1 MSEIVE
7 KSVIGAI
14 LIDPKCV
21 SEIYEQIRL
30 EMFGS
35 SFCRSVYAEILKAYD
50 AGKQITLISIAQ
62 KLQGESFSQERIM
75 QELKG
80 ILPDIQAYKIKSYAD
95 ALVAEYKT
103 RRLKEM
109 LSKIIPAAGI
119 VDEQINTMLQEL
131 EAMKENDT
139 VKIHALSEI
148 VDSISDGYFK
158 EPDTEPLYTGLE
170 KLDNTLGGLEGGD
183 MIVIG
188 ARPAVGKSAFVTQAV
203 MRYKRFV
210 RQYEQECGCEPSELA
225 CRAFLGVSEEEL
237 MDIRESANKANVSS
251 LDSVVSQDNDKI
263 VLRDLIASDQNLE
276 EDAIKK
282 RDREMMQEEL
292 NYIIDNLPDEQRR
305 VIQEHYFERRTM
317 KQIGERMGCSGAK
330 AGDIERKALRKLRLP
345 HVNRKYKEYH
355 EQYLTPYPIM
365 HIGIDS
371 FQRTGYSEVERA
383 VLGW

>member
-103 RRLKEM
+103 RRLKE
-109 LSKIIPAAGI
+109 
-119 VDEQINTMLQEL
+119 
-131 EAMKENDT
+131 
-139 VKIHALSEI
+139 
-148 VDSISDGYFK
+148 
-158 EPDTEPLYTGLE
+158 
-170 KLDNTLGGLEGGD
+170 
-183 MIVIG
+183 
-188 ARPAVGKSAFVTQAV
+188 
-203 MRYKRFV
+203 
-210 RQYEQECGCEPSELA
+210 
-225 CRAFLGVSEEEL
+225 

-355 EQYLTPYPIM
+355 EQCLTPYPIM

>member
-1 MSEIVE
+1 MDD
-7 KSVIGAI
+7 
-14 LIDPKCV
+14 L
-21 SEIYEQIRL
+21 
-30 EMFGS
+30 
-35 SFCRSVYAEILKAYD
+35 
-50 AGKQITLISIAQ
+50 
-62 KLQGESFSQERIM
+62 M
-75 QELKG
+75 QEGYLGLNAAVEHYKPDQGTKFIIYLTFWLKMRMQRYIENNGSVRLPSG
-80 ILPDIQAYKIKSYAD
+80 IY
-95 ALVAEYKT
+95 
-103 RRLKEM
+103 
-109 LSKIIPAAGI
+109 
-119 VDEQINTMLQEL
+119 
-131 EAMKENDT
+131 
-139 VKIHALSEI
+139 
-148 VDSISDGYFK
+148 
-158 EPDTEPLYTGLE
+158 
-170 KLDNTLGGLEGGD
+170 
-183 MIVIG
+183 
-188 ARPAVGKSAFVTQAV
+188 QAV

-355 EQYLTPYPIM
+355 EQCLTPYPIM